1 MPASRIAVTMFVLV
15 ALLLAKAAIGA
26 DLVQV
31 RSCYDGDTCTLNTGE
46 KIRLACFDTPE
57 LRGRSTGPM
66 VSIDP
71 AIAARVHLRQMVV
84 GREVSIQRHTIDRY
98 GRTVATLFIN
108 GLPVGAEMVSKG
120 HGVVMP
126 GYAHQCDWSR

>member
-31 RSCYDGDTCTLNTGE
+31 RSCYDGDTCLNTGE
-46 KIRLACFDTPE
+46 KIRLECFDTPE

-84 GREVSIQRHTIDRY
+84 GR
-98 GRTVATLFIN
+98 
-108 GLPVGAEMVSKG
+108 
-120 HGVVMP
+120 
-126 GYAHQCDWSR
+126 